1 MLFLNHDREVFGSL
15 RGSKKGKVN
24 IAAVLGLGE
33 AVGQVPI
40 NLMRWGGEAITLFFL
55 DEE

>member
-1 MLFLNHDREVFGSL
+1 MFGSL

-40 NLMRWGGEAITLFFL
+40 NLMRWGGAITLLFL